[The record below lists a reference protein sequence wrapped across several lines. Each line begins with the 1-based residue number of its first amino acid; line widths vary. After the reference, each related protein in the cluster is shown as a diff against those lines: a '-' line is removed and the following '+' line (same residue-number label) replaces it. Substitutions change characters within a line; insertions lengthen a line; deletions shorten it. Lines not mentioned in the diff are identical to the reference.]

1 MEPIGNHPGTG
12 HCRCTLLRSGILAA
26 GLAVFLALRCGD
38 PLSESDKATLVR
50 TLVDG
55 PVEAGEYSLF
65 WDGRDNRDSLL
76 AAGIY
81 SCQFTTRDFGD
92 RIDMTALEGGTGSKK
107 DLNDSTVI
115 AALPVPNTFSRIEN
129 RPEPFKIRNGTNI
142 VFSIPYQTTL
152 LLTIHRKN

>member
-1 MEPIGNHPGTG
+1 
-12 HCRCTLLRSGILAA
+12 
-26 GLAVFLALRCGD
+26 
-38 PLSESDKATLVR
+38 
-50 TLVDG
+50 
-55 PVEAGEYSLF
+55 
-65 WDGRDNRDSLL
+65 
-76 AAGIY
+76 
-81 SCQFTTRDFGD
+81 
-92 RIDMTALEGGTGSKK
+92 MTALEGGTGSKK